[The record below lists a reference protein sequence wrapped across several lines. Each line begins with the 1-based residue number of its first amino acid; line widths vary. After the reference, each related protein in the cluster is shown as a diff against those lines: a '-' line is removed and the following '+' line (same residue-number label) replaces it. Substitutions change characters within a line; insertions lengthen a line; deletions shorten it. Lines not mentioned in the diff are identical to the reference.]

1 MQRKTDDARGMLER
15 MTEATE
21 RLGGKGPGGKVHDSR
36 FTT

>member
-21 RLGGKGPGGKVHDSR
+21 RLGVGPGGKVHDSR
-36 FTT
+36 FIT